1 MEKKDEEMTGAL
13 RQDMNYLNDRLK
25 VDKSFDLIY
34 RTIEI
39 GGREACMYFIDG
51 FCKDE
56 LMEKSCSISSAS
68 RQKLCRRMPIKC
80 VSSACPMWRWTLAE
94 SGTTS

>member
-1 MEKKDEEMTGAL
+1 MEKKDEKMTGAL

-56 LMEKSCSISSAS
+56 LMEKILQYFLSIKAEAMPEDAHKMC
-68 RQKLCRRMPIKC
+68 KL
-80 VSSACPMWRWTLAE
+80 
-94 SGTTS
+94 

>member
-39 GGREACMYFIDG
+39 GGREACMYFID
-51 FCKDE
+51 
-56 LMEKSCSISSAS
+56 
-68 RQKLCRRMPIKC
+68 
-80 VSSACPMWRWTLAE
+80 
-94 SGTTS
+94 